1 LEFLLSFKMGSWN
14 FHANARLLVV
24 RPQTIA
30 AARTPDS
37 APASPTAESMKDT
50 TTAEQLLSSQMSI
63 LQ

>member
-1 LEFLLSFKMGSWN
+1 MEFRSYSKQI
-14 FHANARLLVV
+14 RLLVV
-24 RPQTIA
+24 KPQTIA

-37 APASPTAESMKDT
+37 ARASPTVESMKDT

>member
-1 LEFLLSFKMGSWN
+1 MGIWN

-24 RPQTIA
+24 RTQTIA

-37 APASPTAESMKDT
+37 AHASPTAESMKDT